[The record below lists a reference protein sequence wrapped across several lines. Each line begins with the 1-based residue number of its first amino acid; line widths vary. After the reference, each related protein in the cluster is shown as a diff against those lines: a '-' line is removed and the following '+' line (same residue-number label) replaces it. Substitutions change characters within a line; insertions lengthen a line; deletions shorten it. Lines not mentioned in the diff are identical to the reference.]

1 MVLATLPSELTDPPE
16 PEFTVKLL
24 RLLLCILF
32 CGAPL
37 SSHALIDD
45 VPWEATRIVRVDG
58 RELVT
63 HVNHTLLKERISAVL
78 AGVEVT
84 VILRSDRNILWQLLP
99 ILSLAGETDISAMD
113 TPGNIKVL
121 SRERLGDELVAGQP
135 AVKYR
140 ARFETRSGK
149 RQDGYYWQNAAGVHI
164 KSLFPVVDNNGAL
177 REVELELR
185 DLKVGPQ
192 AASLFEVPDNFRRVP
207 LDGSAL
213 LQGLLGM

>member
-1 MVLATLPSELTDPPE
+1 
-16 PEFTVKLL
+16 VKLL
-24 RLLLCILF
+24 RLLLCILV
-32 CGAPL
+32 CGA
-37 SSHALIDD
+37 SAASHALIDD
-45 VPWEATRIVRVDG
+45 VAWEATRIVRVDG

-63 HVNHTLLKERISAVL
+63 RVNHTLLKERISAVL
-78 AGVEVT
+78 GGIEVT
-84 VILRSDRNILWQLLP
+84 VILRSDRNILWQLMP
-99 ILSLAGETDISAMD
+99 ILNLAGETDISAMD

-121 SRERLGDELVAGQP
+121 SRERLGEEQVAGQP
-135 AVKYR
+135 VVKYR

-149 RQDGYYWQNAAGVHI
+149 RQDGYFWQNAAGVHVR
-164 KSLFPVVDNNGAL
+164 SLFPVVDNNGTL

-192 AASLFEVPDNFRRVP
+192 AAALFEVPESFRRVP

>member
-1 MVLATLPSELTDPPE
+1 M
-16 PEFTVKLL
+16 
-24 RLLLCILF
+24 
-32 CGAPL
+32 
-37 SSHALIDD
+37 IDD